1 MAIFKDIIT
10 DNDSDLNISNG
21 DLLISESD
29 SQHIDHILTANKGHF
44 KQNPLIGA
52 GIIEFIN
59 NSASEQE
66 IRQRIKLQ
74 LESDGFSVRQIKIS
88 SGNIEIDAERKTV

>member
-44 KQNPLIGA
+44 KQSPLIGA

-74 LESDGFSVRQIKIS
+74 LESDGFSVRQVKIN